1 MNIKELI
8 KNGTEILKK
17 YNIDEAYLKA
27 KILLEYE
34 LGVKNEYLIIHYE
47 DEVEIKNLEKYKL
60 DLQKLVNGF
69 PIQYITNNQEFFGLN
84 FYVDENVL
92 IPQPDTELLIEEVI
106 NIAKKMEKPKILD
119 MCTGSGA
126 IAISIAKNINAE
138 IYASDI
144 SKKALNISKVNAKKN
159 NIDIKFI
166 ESNMFSKIDKKFDI
180 IVSNPPYIETNT
192 IQLLSDEVKN
202 EPKIAL
208 DGGEDGLNFY
218 RILAKECKK
227 YLNNSGILAVEI
239 GYNQKEKVLKIFQ
252 ENGLKDL
259 YSKKD
264 YGNNDRIIIG
274 RI

>member
-1 MNIKELI
+1 
-8 KNGTEILKK
+8 
-17 YNIDEAYLKA
+17 
-27 KILLEYE
+27 
-34 LGVKNEYLIIHYE
+34 
-47 DEVEIKNLEKYKL
+47 
-60 DLQKLVNGF
+60 
-69 PIQYITNNQEFFGLN
+69 
-84 FYVDENVL
+84 
-92 IPQPDTELLIEEVI
+92 
-106 NIAKKMEKPKILD
+106 
-119 MCTGSGA
+119 
-126 IAISIAKNINAE
+126 
-138 IYASDI
+138 
-144 SKKALNISKVNAKKN
+144 
-159 NIDIKFI
+159 
-166 ESNMFSKIDKKFDI
+166 MFSKIDKKFDI

>member
-106 NIAKKMEKPKILD
+106 NIAQKMEKPKILD